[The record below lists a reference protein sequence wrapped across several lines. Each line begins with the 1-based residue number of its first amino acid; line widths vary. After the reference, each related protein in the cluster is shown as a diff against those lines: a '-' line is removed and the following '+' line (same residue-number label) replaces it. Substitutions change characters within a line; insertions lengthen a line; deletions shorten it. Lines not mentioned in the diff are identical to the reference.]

1 MHVDLDAFFVSVEQA
16 LNPDLK
22 GKPVVVGGKAGE
34 RGVIAAASYEARAF
48 GLHSAMPLK
57 TASRLCP
64 QAIFIQGSHRRYRDV
79 SRQFMAILSG
89 FSPFIEPLGLD
100 EAFLDVT
107 GFESLHGTL
116 RQMAVAIKQ
125 RVNGKLGICASVG
138 IAPCK
143 VVAKIAS
150 DYSKPDG
157 LVEVLP
163 GTEKAFL
170 APLPVGRMPGVGKK
184 AEQKLKALGISTI
197 GQLAEVPVRV
207 LTGYFGTSG
216 EILHNHARGIDD
228 RTVEPPGTAKSIS
241 RETTFREDTA
251 DREFLKSTLRY
262 LGEKVGAD
270 LRHQTKR
277 AKTVTVKIRFSDF
290 TTITRSHTLEA
301 ASDSNETIYTT
312 GEKLLKKALTPEK
325 RAVRLLGIG
334 VSGLGEPEGQLA
346 MLNTESRRLENLNR
360 TVDGI
365 RDRYGFGAIQTGRTL
380 LLKDLF
386 TENRDGYSLYDPGT
400 SK

>member
-64 QAIFIQGSHRRYRDV
+64 QAIFIPGNHRRYRDA
-79 SRQFMAILSG
+79 SRQFMAILAG
-89 FSPFIEPLGLD
+89 FSPFIEPMGLD

-107 GFESLHGTL
+107 GFESLHGTI

-125 RVNGKLGICASVG
+125 RVNSSLGICASVG

-163 GTEKAFL
+163 GTEKEFL
-170 APLPVGRMPGVGKK
+170 APLPVGRMPGVGRK

-197 GQLAEVPVRV
+197 GRLAEVPVKV
-207 LTGYFGTSG
+207 LSGHFGSVG
-216 EILHNHARGIDD
+216 ETMHNHACGEDIFPAQVCRPL
-228 RTVEPPGTAKSIS
+228 RTNLWTTA
-241 RETTFREDTA
+241 
-251 DREFLKSTLRY
+251 
-262 LGEKVGAD
+262 
-270 LRHQTKR
+270 
-277 AKTVTVKIRFSDF
+277 
-290 TTITRSHTLEA
+290 
-301 ASDSNETIYTT
+301 
-312 GEKLLKKALTPEK
+312 ALYF
-325 RAVRLLGIG
+325 
-334 VSGLGEPEGQLA
+334 Q
-346 MLNTESRRLENLNR
+346 
-360 TVDGI
+360 
-365 RDRYGFGAIQTGRTL
+365 
-380 LLKDLF
+380 
-386 TENRDGYSLYDPGT
+386 
-400 SK
+400 